1 MNSSIMGAINLLHDS
16 LDALWDCV
24 GIRLVGPADRLLLKQ
39 RVQLLLFAYENTS
52 ENPFEQFGTDELDS
66 NRVRLAAAVR
76 ASYSD
81 SDNDSDS
88 ESDSNQVTSTL
99 ALIFDT
105 PDTPEYTALTD
116 VLVRYIAVRD
126 ELEPDSSDSDSS

>member
-1 MNSSIMGAINLLHDS
+1 MGAINLLHDS

-24 GIRLVGPADRLLLKQ
+24 GMRLVGPADRLLLKQ

-52 ENPFEQFGTDELDS
+52 ENPFEQFGTDELNS
-66 NRVRLAAAVR
+66 NRDRLAAAVR

-81 SDNDSDS
+81 SDCDNESDSES

-99 ALIFDT
+99 ALMFDT

-116 VLVRYIAVRD
+116 VLVRYIGLRD

>member
-1 MNSSIMGAINLLHDS
+1 MGAINLLHDS

-39 RVQLLLFAYENTS
+39 RVQLLLFAYEDTS
-52 ENPFEQFGTDELDS
+52 TNPFEQFGTDELDS

-76 ASYSD
+76 ASYNDSDNESD
-81 SDNDSDS
+81 SDSD
-88 ESDSNQVTSTL
+88 SDSNQVTSTL
-99 ALIFDT
+99 ALMFDT
-105 PDTPEYTALTD
+105 PDTPEYVAMTD

-126 ELEPDSSDSDSS
+126 ELTTDSDSSDSD